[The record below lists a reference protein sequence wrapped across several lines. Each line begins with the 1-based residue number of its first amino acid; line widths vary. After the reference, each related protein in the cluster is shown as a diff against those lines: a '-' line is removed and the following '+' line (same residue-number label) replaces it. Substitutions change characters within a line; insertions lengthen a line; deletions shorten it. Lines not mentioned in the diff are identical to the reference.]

1 MLAKALPNSLPC
13 THQPSIKRLSTRVS
27 AASSTSERSNH
38 CRPLSVSHTATY
50 ERILRYPDGKERRI
64 IYPLADPAD
73 PCEETCDT
81 CFDETW
87 ESDHPWDV
95 PGIPKDS
102 SEAPPKAVTAPD
114 QTQRKV
120 SQLPSSPMELL
131 RYLQSADYKAAQEA
145 NWQAVRD
152 SYEVLHGCPWVLPRP
167 VYVLA
172 AARNRVADAGATYTL
187 RTRVE
192 RKEAEGE
199 LTRVCYL
206 QQRQQPVTD
215 ALYISKPLTHP
226 AGAQANARR
235 WQRAHSRGAGDGWG
249 RDV

>member
-1 MLAKALPNSLPC
+1 MLAKTLPSSFHC
-13 THQPSIKRLSTRVS
+13 AHQPCIKRLSTRVH

-38 CRPLSVSHTATY
+38 CRPLSVNHTATY

-102 SEAPPKAVTAPD
+102 TDAAMVTLPD
-114 QTQRKV
+114 AHRKV
-120 SQLPSSPMELL
+120 SQLPSSPLELL
-131 RYLQSADYKAAQEA
+131 RYLQSDDYKAAQEA
-145 NWQAVRD
+145 NWRAVRE

-172 AARNRVADAGATYTL
+172 TARNRIADAAATYTL

-199 LTRVCYL
+199 LTRV
-206 QQRQQPVTD
+206 RVHGEPV
-215 ALYISKPLTHP
+215 KRPR
-226 AGAQANARR
+226 ARC
-235 WQRAHSRGAGDGWG
+235 
-249 RDV
+249 VN